1 MWCGAPA
8 ISHDSAEV
16 DSDGR
21 GSHTAQATGS
31 VGQVLVGLDDV
42 DLVDREPEAVA
53 EVGQPGDDA
62 GAGVGGE
69 AQPHRV
75 LAPADGERV
84 DLAARAA
91 GS

>member
-21 GSHTAQATGS
+21 GSQTAQATGRLR
-31 VGQVLVGLDDV
+31 QVLVGLDDV

-53 EVGQPGDDA
+53 EVGEAGDD
-62 GAGVGGE
+62 GRRRG
-69 AQPHRV
+69 R
-75 LAPADGERV
+75 R
-84 DLAARAA
+84 
-91 GS
+91 